1 MGIIPKRMNLVTIN
15 IDSIRIGQPLP
26 FALRGEDGTLLAHKG
41 FVVLNRE
48 SLKVATGGRD
58 QLFIDVDESENFR
71 RAYVG
76 KLYDLVREDRA
87 LGQIADAQLSSKE
100 LSANRTDAEAEA
112 DIADWLDLQVQA
124 NATLRDS
131 NPETFPARL
140 GKLQRQLTR
149 QLQGNPDGTLFALI
163 HLSATEVRLYS
174 ATHAMLVSVMC
185 SLAAR
190 EVLKWPAELEAMVGS
205 AALTMNIGM
214 TELQDRLAVQ
224 REAPSPEQR
233 RQIDRHAEASV
244 AALQKRGITQVNW
257 LEAVAH
263 HHDKTPGPL
272 DSRPEGLRM
281 ARLIE
286 RADMFAARLAP
297 RTSRVPEPPAAAMQA
312 CYFDENRQIDAA
324 GAALIK
330 TVGIYSPGSLVRL
343 TTNEIAVV
351 TQRGSNT
358 TTPKVAVLINRNG
371 MPTGEL
377 IVRDTSQR
385 DYKIVASVPHRE
397 VKVQINLDRMLPLT
411 KVAASDRPWL

>member
-15 IDSIRIGQPLP
+15 LDSIRIGQPLP
-26 FALRGEDGTLLAHKG
+26 FTLRGEDGTLLAHKG
-41 FVVLNRE
+41 FVVVSRE
-48 SLKVATGGRD
+48 SLRVASGGRD
-58 QLFIDVDESENFR
+58 QLFIDVDESEGFR

-87 LGQIADAQLSSKE
+87 LGQIADAQLSSKD
-100 LSANRTDAEAEA
+100 LSANRADTES

-124 NATLRDS
+124 NAMLRDV
-131 NPETFPARL
+131 NPETFQTRL

-149 QLQGNPDGTLFALI
+149 QLHGNPDGTLFALI

-190 EVLKWPAELEAMVGS
+190 EVLKWPTELETTVGS

-233 RQIDRHAEASV
+233 RQIDRHAAASV
-244 AALQKRGITQVNW
+244 SGLQKRGVTQADW

-263 HHDKTPGPL
+263 HHDKTPGAL
-272 DSRPEGLRM
+272 ESRSQGQRM
-281 ARLIE
+281 ARLIQ

-297 RTSRVPEPPAAAMQA
+297 RASRVPEPPAAAMQA

-397 VKVQINLDRMLPLT
+397 VKVQINLDRLMPLT

>member
-15 IDSIRIGQPLP
+15 LDSIRIGQPLP
-26 FALRGEDGTLLAHKG
+26 FTLRGEDGTLLAHKG
-41 FVVLNRE
+41 FVVVSRE
-48 SLKVATGGRD
+48 SLRVASGGRD
-58 QLFIDVDESENFR
+58 QLFIDVDESEGFR

-87 LGQIADAQLSSKE
+87 LGQIADAQLSSKD
-100 LSANRTDAEAEA
+100 LSANRADTES

-124 NATLRDS
+124 NAMLRDV
-131 NPETFPARL
+131 NPETFQTRL

-149 QLQGNPDGTLFALI
+149 QLHGNPDGTLFALI

-190 EVLKWPAELEAMVGS
+190 EVLKWPTELETTVGS

-233 RQIDRHAEASV
+233 RQIDRHAAASV
-244 AALQKRGITQVNW
+244 SGLQKRGVTQADW

-263 HHDKTPGPL
+263 HHDKTPGAL
-272 DSRPEGLRM
+272 ESRSQGQRM
-281 ARLIE
+281 ARLIQ

-297 RTSRVPEPPAAAMQA
+297 RASRVPEPPAAAMQA

-343 TTNEIAVV
+343 ATNEIAVV

-397 VKVQINLDRMLPLT
+397 VKVQINLDRLMPLT

>member
-1 MGIIPKRMNLVTIN
+1 MGIIAQRMNLVTIN
-15 IDSIRIGQPLP
+15 LDSIRIGQPLP

-41 FVVLNRE
+41 FVVMSRE
-48 SLKVATGGRD
+48 SLKLASGGRD
-58 QLFIDVDESENFR
+58 QLFIDVDESEGFR

-87 LGQIADAQLSSKE
+87 LGQIADAQLSSKD
-100 LSANRTDAEAEA
+100 LSANRTDTE
-112 DIADWLDLQVQA
+112 DDVTDWLDLQVQA
-124 NATLRDS
+124 NATLRDT

-140 GKLQRQLTR
+140 GKLQRQLIR
-149 QLQGNPDGTLFALI
+149 QLHGNPDGTLFALI

-190 EVLKWPAELEAMVGS
+190 EVLKWPTELETTVGN

-233 RQIDRHAEASV
+233 RQIDRHAAASV
-244 AALQKRGITQVNW
+244 SGLQQRGVTQADW

-263 HHDKTPGPL
+263 HHDKTPGAL
-272 DSRPEGLRM
+272 ESRSQGQRM
-281 ARLIE
+281 ARLIQ

-297 RTSRVPEPPAAAMQA
+297 RASRVPEPPAAAMQA

-397 VKVQINLDRMLPLT
+397 VKVQINLDRLMPLT

>member
-1 MGIIPKRMNLVTIN
+1 MNLVTIN
-15 IDSIRIGQPLP
+15 LDSIRIGQPLP

-41 FVVLNRE
+41 FVVTSRE
-48 SLKVATGGRD
+48 SLKVAAGGRD
-58 QLFIDVDESENFR
+58 QLFIDVDESEGFR

-87 LGQIADAQLSSKE
+87 LGQIADAQLSSKD
-100 LSANRTDAEAEA
+100 LSTHRTDTEA

-124 NATLRDS
+124 NAMLRDT
-131 NPETFPARL
+131 NPETFQAKL

-149 QLQGNPDGTLFALI
+149 QLHGNPDGTLFALI

-174 ATHAMLVSVMC
+174 ATHAMLVSMMC

-190 EVLKWPAELEAMVGS
+190 EVLKWPTELETTVGS

-233 RQIDRHAEASV
+233 RQIDRHATASV
-244 AALQKRGITQVNW
+244 SGLQQRGVTQTDW

-263 HHDKTPGPL
+263 HHDKTPGGL
-272 DSRPEGLRM
+272 ESRSLGQRM
-281 ARLIE
+281 ARLIQ

-312 CYFDENRQIDAA
+312 CYFDENRQIDEA

-385 DYKIVASVPHRE
+385 DYKIVASVPHRDI
-397 VKVQINLDRMLPLT
+397 KVQINLDRLMPLT

>member
-15 IDSIRIGQPLP
+15 LDSIRIGQPLP
-26 FALRGEDGTLLAHKG
+26 FTLRGEDGTLLAHKG
-41 FVVLNRE
+41 FVVVSRE
-48 SLKVATGGRD
+48 SLRVASGGRD
-58 QLFIDVDESENFR
+58 QLFIDVDESEGFR

-87 LGQIADAQLSSKE
+87 LGQIADAQLSSKD
-100 LSANRTDAEAEA
+100 LSANRADTES

-124 NATLRDS
+124 NAMLRDV
-131 NPETFPARL
+131 NPETFQTRL

-149 QLQGNPDGTLFALI
+149 QLHGNPDGTLFALI

-190 EVLKWPAELEAMVGS
+190 EVLKWPTELETTVGS

-233 RQIDRHAEASV
+233 RQIDQHAAASV
-244 AALQKRGITQVNW
+244 SGLQKRGVTQADW

-263 HHDKTPGPL
+263 HHDKTPGAL
-272 DSRPEGLRM
+272 ESRSQGQRM
-281 ARLIE
+281 ARLIQ

-297 RTSRVPEPPAAAMQA
+297 RASRVPEPPAAAMQA

-397 VKVQINLDRMLPLT
+397 VKVQINLDRLMPLT

>member
-1 MGIIPKRMNLVTIN
+1 MNLVTIN
-15 IDSIRIGQPLP
+15 IDSIRLGQPLP
-26 FALRGEDGTLLAHKG
+26 FSLRGEDGTLLAQKG
-41 FVVLNRE
+41 FVVASRD
-48 SLKVATGGRD
+48 SLKIASGGRD
-58 QLFIDVDESENFR
+58 KLFVDVDESENFR

-87 LGQIADAQLSSKE
+87 LGKIAGAEIASKD
-100 LSANRTDAEAEA
+100 LGTNRTDAND
-112 DIADWLDLQVQA
+112 DITDWLDLQVQA
-124 NATLRDS
+124 NAMLRDV
-131 NPETFPARL
+131 NAETFQAKLAR
-140 GKLQRQLTR
+140 LQRQLTR
-149 QLQGNPDGTLFALI
+149 HLHGNPDGTLFALI
-163 HLSATEVRLYS
+163 HLSASEVRLYS
-174 ATHAMLVSVMC
+174 ATHAMLVSAMC

-190 EVLKWPAELEAMVGS
+190 EVLKWPAELQATVGG

-214 TELQDRLAVQ
+214 TELQDRLALQ
-224 REAPSPEQR
+224 KDAPNPDQR
-233 RQIDRHAEASV
+233 RQIDRHAAMSV
-244 AALQKRGITQVNW
+244 AGLQSRGITQASW

-263 HHDKTPGPL
+263 HHDKVPGPL
-272 DSRPEGLRM
+272 DSRPDGLRM
-281 ARLIE
+281 ARLIQ

-297 RTSRVPEPPAAAMQA
+297 RAARVPEPPAAAMQA

-343 TTNEIAVV
+343 STNEIAVV

-397 VKVQINLDRMLPLT
+397 VKVQISLDRLLPLT
-411 KVAASDRPWL
+411 KVAASDRPW

>member
-15 IDSIRIGQPLP
+15 LDSIRIGQPLP

-41 FVVLNRE
+41 FVVMSRE
-48 SLKVATGGRD
+48 SLKVASGGRD
-58 QLFIDVDESENFR
+58 QLFIDVDESEGFR

-87 LGQIADAQLSSKE
+87 LGKIADAQLSSKD
-100 LSANRTDAEAEA
+100 LSANRTDTES

-124 NATLRDS
+124 NAMLRDV
-131 NPETFPARL
+131 NPETFQTRL
-140 GKLQRQLTR
+140 NKLQRQLTQ
-149 QLQGNPDGTLFALI
+149 QLHGNPDGTLFALI

-190 EVLKWPAELEAMVGS
+190 EVLKWPTELETTVGS

-233 RQIDRHAEASV
+233 RQIDRHAAASV
-244 AALQKRGITQVNW
+244 SGLQKRGVTQADW

-263 HHDKTPGPL
+263 HHDKTPGAL
-272 DSRPEGLRM
+272 ESRSQGQRM
-281 ARLIE
+281 ARLIQ

-297 RTSRVPEPPAAAMQA
+297 RASRVPEPPAAAMQA

-343 TTNEIAVV
+343 ATNEIAVV

-397 VKVQINLDRMLPLT
+397 VKVQINLDRLMPLT